1 MQQSVRHKAPAR
13 RSGKPRRKRR
23 SGGAV
28 YTFYSRLVAGCALG
42 AVLLLWASAASVH
55 VVPDGLGLLACL
67 GLMFPVF
74 LAGVVAALVFTLLF
88 CRRHVWIPIVGLAGC
103 CLTIRQYVPFNLPSP
118 APKQSYRIMS
128 FNVMGYNPKQT
139 DPDGRTSILRY
150 LSRSGSD
157 IVCAQEAMLS
167 VKLWREVHRPPFT
180 RTLPYMDTVMIERN
194 ALAVFSRFPIVG
206 KRLLCSSPTNGAAV
220 FRVLLAKGDTLNVIN
235 CHLESNHLSMAER
248 SAYREMVHQPSRREL
263 KEGEEE
269 RFSLIRKFSR
279 SAVERARQADSVA
292 AYVERHPDRSFI
304 VCGDFNDTPVSYS
317 RHRVA
322 EVLDDAYEQT
332 GNGVGRSFN
341 RDAIYVRIDHLFVS
355 PEWRVF
361 SCQVDRS
368 SGSLSDHY
376 PIVCHIKRR
385 SAQQ

>member
-1 MQQSVRHKAPAR
+1 M
-13 RSGKPRRKRR
+13 
-23 SGGAV
+23 
-28 YTFYSRLVAGCALG
+28 
-42 AVLLLWASAASVH
+42 
-55 VVPDGLGLLACL
+55 
-67 GLMFPVF
+67 
-74 LAGVVAALVFTLLF
+74 
-88 CRRHVWIPIVGLAGC
+88 
-103 CLTIRQYVPFNLPSP
+103 
-118 APKQSYRIMS
+118 
-128 FNVMGYNPKQT
+128 
-139 DPDGRTSILRY
+139 
-150 LSRSGSD
+150 
-157 IVCAQEAMLS
+157 
-167 VKLWREVHRPPFT
+167 
-180 RTLPYMDTVMIERN
+180 
-194 ALAVFSRFPIVG
+194 G

-235 CHLESNHLSMAER
+235 CHLESNHLSML
-248 SAYREMVHQPSRREL
+248 SARPIVRWCISQSPRAQGGRA
-263 KEGEEE
+263 GA
-269 RFSLIRKFSR
+269 FQLIRKFSR

-361 SCQVDRS
+361 GCQVDRS